1 MAKPKKS
8 ADSHSGWGGGRRGH
22 YYVLNDFCVRSAHSV
37 KYPWETLL
45 HCNSW
50 CYNNEN
56 RVKLIA
62 THSGATRKWGKKT
75 SAPPLPSY
83 LQNLTRNASV

>member
-8 ADSHSGWGGGRRGH
+8 ADLHSGLGGGRRGH

-50 CYNNEN
+50 C
-56 RVKLIA
+56 
-62 THSGATRKWGKKT
+62 
-75 SAPPLPSY
+75 
-83 LQNLTRNASV
+83 